1 MPFLRQKPGGP
12 AIRVGA
18 GRGPL
23 LTAPTGTAGT
33 GTTTGGTTG
42 TTTTAAPDGA
52 LVLPDGNWTVLPGGD
67 ALALPAA

>member
-23 LTAPTGTAGT
+23 LTAPSGTPST
-33 GTTTGGTTG
+33 STTTGGTT
-42 TTTTAAPDGA
+42 ASPAPDNT
-52 LVLPDGNWTVLPGGD
+52 LILPGGDWTVLPGGD